1 MLNIP
6 SASQTCIHSKHVK
19 KSLTLWS
26 IKGCVSLDR
35 SKSEFLRGWWPRQSK
50 YFNTSFLP
58 SDCTCGW
65 NLPCYSHTAV
75 HNNICNTHRRDTTM
89 VALLFSIVFI
99 FMICQSPR
107 LSLNIYEAYQVQ
119 SLNLTSMNF

>member
-6 SASQTCIHSKHVK
+6 SQTCINSKHVK

-26 IKGCVSLDR
+26 IQGCVSIDR

-50 YFNTSFLP
+50 YFP

-119 SLNLTSMNF
+119 SLNLTSINY